1 MGPTFKWDDEGDPLD
16 GFDTDPEPTPEPP
29 TPPVAKPSPH
39 KQMAK
44 PSKVAEIIDEL
55 EESPDP
61 AELSEAEWRLEK
73 AGYYRAVINSQLL
86 SSDHPAAVE
95 VELELQKWA
104 KEQLETLLGLRSTTA
119 ASAPLVSQESPFN
132 PEETAILKQ
141 LASRALDRQAQ
152 QPSQPPAQTPVAA
165 PVKTPTP
172 VQPAVAKPKAQVV
185 PVEEQGSRR
194 GRGRPRKNPCRICGK
209 MECEH
214 KRVVSQ
220 PQPQTAPHHK
230 ASDQPSGE
238 MYEGLVI
245 QFAPDGMRFV
255 ESPDG
260 RRYRL
265 DLRQVTH
272 KKTGEVREAYIPV
285 ELSKP
290 QVALGGKPYPS
301 EQEVIQMAAL
311 EAERNA
317 GAMSSLTAATGV
329 TGRPTKFTG
338 TDLINAAMGAPERE
352 SYVPEPP
359 PRKR

>member
-1 MGPTFKWDDEGDPLD
+1 MGPTFKWDDEAADPLD

-29 TPPVAKPSPH
+29 KPKLPVVKSKP
-39 KQMAK
+39 MAQ

-86 SSDHPAAVE
+86 SSDHAAAVE
-95 VELELQKWA
+95 VEVELQKWA
-104 KEQLETLLGLRSTTA
+104 KEQLETLLGLRTA
-119 ASAPLVSQESPFN
+119 GAISEPRTIVESSFN

-152 QPSQPPAQTPVAA
+152 NLAPAQTPAAA

-172 VQPAVAKPKAQVV
+172 VQPAIAKPKAQVT
-185 PVEEQGSRR
+185 PVEEQGNRR
-194 GRGRPRKNPCRICGK
+194 GRGRPRTNPCRICGK

-214 KRVVSQ
+214 KRTKT
-220 PQPQTAPHHK
+220 PQTQNAQPHK
-230 ASDQPSGE
+230 AQVQTSGE
-238 MYEGLVI
+238 MYEGLPI
-245 QFAPDGMRFV
+245 QFMPDGTRFV

-260 RRYRL
+260 RKYRL

-285 ELSKP
+285 ELSRP

-301 EQEVIQMAAL
+301 EQEVMQMAAM
-311 EAERNA
+311 EAEKNS

-352 SYVPEPP
+352 SYIPEPP
-359 PRKR
+359 PGKR